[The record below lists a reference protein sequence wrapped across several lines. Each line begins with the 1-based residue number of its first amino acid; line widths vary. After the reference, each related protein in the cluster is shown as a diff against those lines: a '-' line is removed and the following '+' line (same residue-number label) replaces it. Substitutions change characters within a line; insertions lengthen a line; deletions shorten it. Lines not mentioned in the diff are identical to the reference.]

1 MLTIEQI
8 NQIRAKSGLPPKES
22 VANNG
27 NYVGKYDYLK
37 PQEKRTGVFW

>member
-22 VANNG
+22 VDNNG

-37 PQEKRTGVFW
+37 PQENQNWCFW